1 MLKECR
7 THGYFRDEECPI
19 CGEQGRFLMNEEELD
34 KLGRTMA
41 GVLRHFPERYGLRM
55 NKQGWV
61 DLDDFINEVKH
72 KQRRF
77 RWLKAHHILAIIDT
91 DPKGRYQ
98 FRDGMIKATYAHSV
112 DVELDLPT
120 RGVPDLLYYPTT
132 SEEKDLLL
140 ETGLMPS
147 DRKKVH
153 LSKTVESA
161 VVAGKVRD
169 PEPMVFEVNAKAMI
183 DDELVIKK
191 AGNTVYVVENV
202 PAQYLRLMEEEEIPV
217 VDEEPNV
224 KKEE

>member
-1 MLKECR
+1 
-7 THGYFRDEECPI
+7 
-19 CGEQGRFLMNEEELD
+19 MNEEELD

-61 DLDDFINEVKH
+61 DLEDFINEVKN

-77 RWLKAHHILAIIDT
+77 RWLKAHHVLAIIDT

-98 FRDGMIKATYAHSV
+98 FRDGMIRATYAHSV

-120 RGVPDLLYYPTT
+120 RGIPEFLYFPSTK
-132 SEEKDLLL
+132 EEKDILL

-153 LSKTVESA
+153 LSKTIESA

-169 PEPMVFEVNAKAMI
+169 PEPLIFEINAKEMG
-183 DDELVIKK
+183 DDDIIIGK
-191 AGNTVYVVENV
+191 AGNTVYVADNV
-202 PAQYLRLMEEEEIPV
+202 PANYLRLMEEEEIPV
-217 VDEEPNV
+217 VDEEPKIRDREALKDREPLN
-224 KKEE
+224 KKEEKPAPEEETDE